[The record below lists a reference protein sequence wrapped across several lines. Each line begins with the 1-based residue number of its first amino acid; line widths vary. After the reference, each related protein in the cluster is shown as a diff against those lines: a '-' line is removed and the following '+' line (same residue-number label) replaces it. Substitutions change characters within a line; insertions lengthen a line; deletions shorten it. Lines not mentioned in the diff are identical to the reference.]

1 MLPFGPLVRWVTNTF
16 TFALRLFAAG
26 GVAPPPVGPTTA
38 RRTRLASDANA
49 LPQRQSYLRPS
60 TLALAVAVLVTNG
73 YVRDTLPGQT
83 VTAAYCEIVNPTREE
98 AVLASVSTPV
108 ARAVEVHET
117 RDEDGLL
124 RMRPV
129 PRLVVPPRSTVRLA
143 PGGMHLML
151 FDARTTGVPNVP
163 FVFEFTDGRR
173 TSVEFEVRVP

>member
-1 MLPFGPLVRWVTNTF
+1 MLSVGERDASVVCTGPKSSAIITAPGEKCGLARWVTNTF
-16 TFALRLFAAG
+16 TFALRL
-26 GVAPPPVGPTTA
+26 
-38 RRTRLASDANA
+38 
-49 LPQRQSYLRPS
+49 PQRQSYLRSS
-60 TLALAVAVLVTNG
+60 TLALAAAVLVTNG